1 MASFLTLPYLLI
13 LGAALLFINTPN
25 VGVCNCSMFCCTL
38 LYFPSSFAIILMG
51 KRELVALLSLYSWCL
66 MIVVWFFLAVQ
77 WVCLQFVIVVF
88 PDQTHLLFLYCYSF
102 LFACFCKCILCLH
115 LSVIAFVFQV
125 FLNFII
131 MTQII

>member
-1 MASFLTLPYLLI
+1 MASFLTLSYLLI
-13 LGAALLFINTPN
+13 LGAALLFINTPI
-25 VGVCNCSMFCCTL
+25 VGVCNCSMFCCTPR
-38 LYFPSSFAIILMG
+38 YAPSSFAIILIR
-51 KRELVALLSLYSWCL
+51 KKELVALLSLSFWCL
-66 MIVVWFFLAVQ
+66 MIVVCLFLAVQ

-102 LFACFCKCILCLH
+102 LVACSCKCILCLH
-115 LSVIAFVFQV
+115 LSVIAFVFQE